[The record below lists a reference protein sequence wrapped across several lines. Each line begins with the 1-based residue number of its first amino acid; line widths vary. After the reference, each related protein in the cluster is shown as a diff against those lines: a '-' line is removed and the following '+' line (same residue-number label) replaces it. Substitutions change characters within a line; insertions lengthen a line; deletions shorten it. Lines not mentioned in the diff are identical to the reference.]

1 MIGDGGSDFGPFLSR
16 ESLQCGRK
24 EISFFP
30 HHVAPLAY
38 YKVAYDIANVL
49 PSELTIREDGVNS
62 SREAVQTVDDFLV
75 FKREIA
81 DDCSC
86 IRIASLELG
95 KNQVFL
101 WMMVHLG
108 VNFEIADNR
117 ANDLII
123 GTDPFLKNLQ
133 FALES
138 GQKQINVAM
147 LSKQK
152 IDDHCGGP
160 GGTI

>member
-1 MIGDGGSDFGPFLSR
+1 MIGEGGGDFGPILSR
-16 ESLQCGRK
+16 ESRQGGGK

-30 HHVAPLAY
+30 YHVVPLAY
-38 YKVAYDIANVL
+38 YKVAYDIADVL
-49 PSELTIREDGVNS
+49 PKEFTIGEDGVNS
-62 SREAVQTVDDFLV
+62 LREVVQTVDDFLM

-117 ANDLII
+117 ANDLIV
-123 GTDPFLKNLQ
+123 GTNPFLKNLQ
-133 FALES
+133 FALKS
-138 GQKQINVAM
+138 DQKQINIAM
-147 LSKQK
+147 LAKQK
-152 IDDHCGGP
+152 IDDHCGTP
-160 GGTI
+160 GGTM